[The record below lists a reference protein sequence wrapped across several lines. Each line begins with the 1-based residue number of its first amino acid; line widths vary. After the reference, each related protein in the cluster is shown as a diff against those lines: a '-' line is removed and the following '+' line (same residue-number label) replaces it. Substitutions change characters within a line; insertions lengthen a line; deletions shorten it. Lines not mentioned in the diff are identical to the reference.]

1 MTLEH
6 FRWLF
11 KDRAGVEL
19 KDFAVFKQN
28 GRWQLIVQG
37 ERTVYK
43 RLEQLAEAVVNGK
56 TVMQHINEF
65 EKIQVRPLSSKG
77 DRPTGPQRKA
87 FDHAG
92 GGSGTSIQDFPSRF
106 NTGDRFQTEEK
117 IADEFRN
124 RYVNSRKEHAITV
137 DERGFV
143 TRHVHGDGTSVGITG
158 RKGEMVYHNHPGA
171 HGGSFSDSDLLST
184 AMEQSRGIVA
194 VAREGTY
201 TFTKGKKF
209 DAAGFYAAVKKA
221 KVPANLD
228 YDAGVAHWMS
238 KNAKKYDFQYSFTP
252 AKVEAAPVRAKAPK
266 AAPKTILRTADGK
279 RVYSSKQYKI
289 VQVEGQMRQA
299 IGTNGKAS
307 KYTTPKVFSGKD
319 ASKFIQKNTYK
330 GMSHRYEIIEV

>member
-28 GRWQLIVQG
+28 GRWQLIVNG
-37 ERTVYK
+37 ERTVFK

-65 EKIQVRPLSSKG
+65 EKIQARPLSSKG

-92 GGSGTSIQDFPSRF
+92 GGSGTSIPDFPSRF

-117 IADEFRN
+117 IAANFVAEH
-124 RYVNSRKEHAITV
+124 VNSGIEHAITV
-137 DERGFV
+137 DEKGYV
-143 TRHVHGDGTSVGITG
+143 TQYVHGDKVSVGISA
-158 RKGEMVYHNHPGA
+158 RKGEMVYHNHPGK
-171 HGGSFSDSDLLST
+171 HGGSFSDGDLLVT
-184 AMEQSRGIVA
+184 ATDQSRGIVA

-209 DAAGFYAAVKKA
+209 DAAGFYSAVKNA

-228 YDAGVAHWMS
+228 YDAGVAHWMK
-238 KNAKKYDFQYSFTP
+238 KNAKKYDFTYTFTP
-252 AKVEAAPVRAKAPK
+252 ASARKETPRA
-266 AAPKTILRTADGK
+266 
-279 RVYSSKQYKI
+279 
-289 VQVEGQMRQA
+289 
-299 IGTNGKAS
+299 
-307 KYTTPKVFSGKD
+307 
-319 ASKFIQKNTYK
+319 
-330 GMSHRYEIIEV
+330 HIIPF